1 MTILFQHSSQREHGL
16 SLPVHTQK
24 VWQKGKLKT
33 KVWGKA
39 KAPNTLSKEQKI
51 KRRGAE
57 GEVAMAEEVVTG
69 ILR

>member
-1 MTILFQHSSQREHGL
+1 MTILFQHGSQREHGL

-51 KRRGAE
+51 KRWGA
-57 GEVAMAEEVVTG
+57 GEVPMVEEVVTG